1 MTRMQKNISK
11 NRDPG
16 SSTDVGS
23 HEMSSMMTNLDAT
36 NQQLTNLQE
45 KLDRARNQAITNDEK
60 ISDLKTKHDKLV
72 MVAQNYKVDHHRTK
86 EYINATK
93 VVKVAP
99 DRVQAEAEQKLAR
112 MQEKFAQVDYKND
125 EAKERFEQLLAKK
138 EEMMKGINAKK
149 ERLHGLLGESKD
161 AQNKAL
167 SMARIIRADKDS
179 FSKLGNLQTTSNRG
193 QAALQGWQPENAKS
207 LQYSQV
213 KAANSRRN
221 NGSTIH

>member
-1 MTRMQKNISK
+1 
-11 NRDPG
+11 
-16 SSTDVGS
+16 
-23 HEMSSMMTNLDAT
+23 
-36 NQQLTNLQE
+36 
-45 KLDRARNQAITNDEK
+45 
-60 ISDLKTKHDKLV
+60 

-112 MQEKFAQVDYKND
+112 MQEKFAQVDYKKD

-161 AQNKAL
+161 A
-167 SMARIIRADKDS
+167 
-179 FSKLGNLQTTSNRG
+179 
-193 QAALQGWQPENAKS
+193 
-207 LQYSQV
+207 
-213 KAANSRRN
+213 
-221 NGSTIH
+221 